1 MKNSFSIL
9 SIGILIAG
17 ALTAQSST
25 KGGAACDRAC
35 LENFVDQYM
44 DALIA
49 HDPKKLP
56 MTVRVK
62 NTEDGVR
69 LYPGDGFWRTALG
82 KGSYRLFVTDPDAG
96 EVAFM
101 GTMREDPNNPVIIA
115 IRLKVENRQI
125 SEIENL
131 VVRDAQAATNL
142 EKWGMPNPVFLAAIP
157 AAQRASRAELVRV
170 ANLYLSALE
179 KNDGKRIPPFADDC
193 QRIQNGVQTT
203 NNPDAAA
210 QMAPPPGRG
219 GRGGRGAPG
228 KQAPAPAPPKPQ
240 GLQIN
245 VDAMGCAEQFKLG
258 YFNFLRRVRDRRF
271 VAVDRERGLV
281 AVIGELDEP
290 AGKYATFK
298 LADGREITTGPIR
311 PTTVAMVEVYKIE
324 GGKIRRV
331 EEVQHEVPYGMLSG
345 WSSYEEGMSSKAR
358 IQ

>member
-1 MKNSFSIL
+1 MKNLRSIV

-17 ALTAQSST
+17 ALAGQN

-35 LENFVDQYM
+35 LENFGDQYM

-49 HDPKKLP
+49 HDPQKVP
-56 MTVRVK
+56 MTARVK

-69 LYPGDGFWRTALG
+69 LDPGDGFWRSALA

-179 KNDGKRIPPFADDC
+179 KNDGKRIPPFSDDC

-245 VDAMGCAEQFKLG
+245 ITAMGCAEQFKLG

-281 AVIGELDEP
+281 MVSAEIDEP

-298 LADGREITTGPIR
+298 LADGREITAGADR
-311 PTTVAMVEVYKIE
+311 PTTIAAFEMYKIE
-324 GGKIRRV
+324 DGKLHRI
-331 EEVQHEVPYGMLSG
+331 EAVQHDVPYGMLSG
-345 WSSYEEGMSSKAR
+345 WSSYEDGMSSRAR
-358 IQ
+358 